1 VRKRGRVDNEQA
13 AIVKALRD
21 IGASVAVTSALGD
34 GFPDLVTCWHGV
46 VTLLE
51 VKTGNAALTA
61 AEHDFHARWGGDI
74 PIVTTAE
81 EAQRAVIGRVVDYI
95 EATESGKRKGR
106 Q

>member
-1 VRKRGRVDNEQA
+1 MRKRGRVDNEQA
-13 AIVKALRD
+13 AIVRALRD

-34 GFPDLVTCWHGV
+34 GFPDLVVCWHGA

-61 AEHDFHARWGGDI
+61 AERDFHAKWSGDI

-81 EAQRAVIGRVVDYI
+81 EAQRAVIGRV
-95 EATESGKRKGR
+95 KR
-106 Q
+106 